1 MRPRRSG
8 SHARS
13 LRRVRGPA
21 TAIPLAVLL
30 SATATIGAVAC
41 DDDDS
46 PDDSPAGSLGTIPIA
61 STPGVSLEPGSN
73 ISTPTPPTATDV
85 TPPSGAATTL
95 SD

>member
-1 MRPRRSG
+1 MRPRPSRP
-8 SHARS
+8 HVRT
-13 LRRVRGPA
+13 LRPRGVA
-21 TAIPLAVLL
+21 VTKPLAVVLAVA
-30 SATATIGAVAC
+30 ATFGAVSC
-41 DDDDS
+41 DDDDDA

-61 STPGVSLEPGSN
+61 STPGASLEPGSN